1 MKIVALIEDGLGHRH
16 LVASRSPDLLRR
28 ELAARTRTAMLIWCA
43 VPPEY
48 HSAATIVTKAM
59 DRLGADG
66 PEALAAIPVNRIV
79 KVLVDLCVT
88 EPRRTARWRRIK
100 RRVREIGQ
108 WFPGNWRGAAP
119 AEHLRSPS
127 A

>member
-28 ELAARTRTAMLIWCA
+28 ELSAKTGTAVLLWCA

-48 HSAATIVTKAM
+48 QSAATIAAVAM

-66 PEALAAIPVNRIV
+66 PEGLAAIPVDRIV
-79 KVLVDLCVT
+79 RVLTALCVT
-88 EPRRTARWRRIK
+88 EPRLNARWRWIK
-100 RRVREIGQ
+100 RKGRKLDQ
-108 WFPGNWRGAAP
+108 WFPGNWRGASP
-119 AEHLRSPS
+119 AAHLRSPG

>member
-28 ELAARTRTAMLIWCA
+28 ELSAKPGTAVLLWCA

-48 HSAATIVTKAM
+48 QSAAAIAALAM

-66 PEALAAIPVNRIV
+66 PEGLAAIPVDRIV
-79 KVLVDLCVT
+79 KALTDLCVT

-100 RRVREIGQ
+100 RPVSEVGQ
-108 WFPGNWRGAAP
+108 WVPGRWRGASP
-119 AEHLRSPS
+119 AAHLRSPG